1 MTMGL
6 YKNAKLK
13 LRRWLLRRLP
23 ACRQTVAMI
32 SESMEHPLS
41 LRNKLTVKLHLMV
54 CSWCQWY
61 MEHLKTI
68 RETLR
73 SQPMEPA
80 ESNFGSSPGLSDEV
94 KERIKK
100 QLVK

>member
-1 MTMGL
+1 MNMGV
-6 YKNAKLK
+6 YKNTKLK

-23 ACRQTVAMI
+23 ACKQTVAMI

-41 LRNKLTVKLHLMV
+41 LRKKLTVKLHLLV

-73 SQPMEPA
+73 AQPLEPA
-80 ESNFGSSPGLSDEV
+80 ESNFGSTPGLSDQAR
-94 KERIKK
+94 ERIKK
-100 QLVK
+100 QLMK

>member
-1 MTMGL
+1 MNMGI
-6 YKNAKLK
+6 YKTAKLK

-41 LRNKLTVKLHLMV
+41 LRKKLTVKLHLLV

-61 MEHLKTI
+61 VEHLKTI

-73 SQPMEPA
+73 AQPLEPA
-80 ESNFGSSPGLSDEV
+80 ESNFGSTPGLSDQA

-100 QLVK
+100 QLLK